1 MASERAEVVAT
12 RHMAVAGHQLAASAA
27 FSVLE
32 AGGNAIDAGVAGGL
46 ALGILESDLV
56 SVAGVAPIMVYSAET
71 QQVVTISGLGWWPKA
86 ADIEHFRREYGGAIP
101 NGVLRTV
108 VPAAPD
114 AWITALELW
123 GRMSFGEVASA
134 AIRYARDGFPMYP
147 LMERIISEHEAE
159 FRAAPDTAAIFLPG
173 GRPPRTGE
181 LFFQKEGAAALQYM
195 ADEEAAAAR
204 RGGRKAGL
212 AAARDAF
219 YKGDIARRIA
229 EWQATEGGWMTREDL
244 ASFRVGIEEPVRGR
258 FGNADVYA
266 CGPWC
271 QGPALIEVLNIV
283 GGYDLGALGHNSADA
298 VHVSVEAVKLAMADR
313 DAWLGDP
320 RFVDVPIDT
329 LASEAYAALRRA
341 EIDMGRAMPEMPPPG
356 DAGSR
361 RSVPAAPVPT
371 REPEVAPLDTSYVC
385 VVDEEG
391 NVFSATPSDGS
402 YGGTVAPGVGLA
414 ISSRGC
420 QSWTDP
426 AHASAL
432 APGKRPRLTPNPAL
446 AVLDGGTRFVPFG
459 TPGGDVQTQAMS
471 QCLMNL
477 AVHGMS
483 AQEAVSAPR
492 YASYS
497 FPSSFEPHAYY
508 PGLLKLE
515 GAIADEAGDELAR
528 RGHEIERWPERIWL
542 AGSVCM
548 IDANSERGVM
558 TGGADPRRMACA
570 VGA

>member
-1 MASERAEVVAT
+1 MTFGQTGMVGT

-56 SVAGVAPIMVYSAET
+56 SVAGVAPIMVYHAGSGAVT
-71 QQVVTISGLGWWPKA
+71 TISGLGWWPKA
-86 ADIEHFRREYGGAIP
+86 ADIGHFRREHAGAIP

-108 VPAAPD
+108 VPGAPD

-123 GRMSFGEVASA
+123 GRMSFGEVAA
-134 AIRYARDGFPMYP
+134 PAIRYARHGFPMYP
-147 LMERIISEHEAE
+147 LMERIIADHEAE

-173 GRPPRTGE
+173 GRLPRTGE
-181 LFFQKEGAAALQYM
+181 LFIQEQAAETLQFM

-204 RGGRKAGL
+204 HGGRLAGL
-212 AAARDAF
+212 ARARDTF
-219 YKGDIARRIA
+219 YKGDIARRIV
-229 EWQATEGGWMTREDL
+229 EWQEAEGGWMTREDL
-244 ASFRVGIEEPVRGR
+244 AGFRVGIEEPVRGR
-258 FGNADVYA
+258 FGDAEVFA

-271 QGPALIEVLNIV
+271 QGPALVEVLNILA
-283 GGYDLGALGHNSADA
+283 GYDLAKLGHNSADA
-298 VHVSVEAVKLAMADR
+298 VHVAVEAVKLTMADR

-320 RFVDVPIDT
+320 RFVDVPIAT
-329 LASEAYAALRRA
+329 LLSDAYADLRRA
-341 EIDMGRAMPEMPPPG
+341 RIDMARAMPEMPPPG
-356 DAGSR
+356 EAGPHR
-361 RSVPAAPVPT
+361 PPAAAPVPT
-371 REPEVAPLDTSYVC
+371 LEQPSAPLDTSYIC

-391 NVFSATPSDGS
+391 NVFSATPSDGA

-446 AVLDGGTRFVPFG
+446 AILDGGTRFVPFG

-471 QCLMNL
+471 QCLINL
-477 AVHGMS
+477 VVHGMS
-483 AQEAVSAPR
+483 AQEAVTAPR

-515 GAIADEAGDELAR
+515 SALGGDVGNDLAR
-528 RGHEIERWPERIWL
+528 RGHGIEWWPDHFWL

-548 IDANSERGVM
+548 IDADRERGILG
-558 TGGADPRRMACA
+558 GGADPRRMACA

>member
-1 MASERAEVVAT
+1 MASERAETVAT

-229 EWQATEGGWMTREDL
+229 EWQAAEGGWMTREDL

-283 GGYDLGALGHNSADA
+283 GGYDLRELGHNSADA

-329 LASEAYAALRRA
+329 LASEAYAA
-341 EIDMGRAMPEMPPPG
+341 PPG
-356 DAGSR
+356 GDRHGPRHARNAASGR
-361 RSVPAAPVPT
+361 CRLAPRVPAAPVPT

-548 IDANSERGVM
+548 IDADSERGVM

>member
-1 MASERAEVVAT
+1 
-12 RHMAVAGHQLAASAA
+12 
-27 FSVLE
+27 
-32 AGGNAIDAGVAGGL
+32 
-46 ALGILESDLV
+46 
-56 SVAGVAPIMVYSAET
+56 
-71 QQVVTISGLGWWPKA
+71 
-86 ADIEHFRREYGGAIP
+86 
-101 NGVLRTV
+101 
-108 VPAAPD
+108 
-114 AWITALELW
+114 
-123 GRMSFGEVASA
+123 
-134 AIRYARDGFPMYP
+134 
-147 LMERIISEHEAE
+147 
-159 FRAAPDTAAIFLPG
+159 
-173 GRPPRTGE
+173 
-181 LFFQKEGAAALQYM
+181 
-195 ADEEAAAAR
+195 
-204 RGGRKAGL
+204 
-212 AAARDAF
+212 
-219 YKGDIARRIA
+219 
-229 EWQATEGGWMTREDL
+229 
-244 ASFRVGIEEPVRGR
+244 
-258 FGNADVYA
+258 
-266 CGPWC
+266 
-271 QGPALIEVLNIV
+271 
-283 GGYDLGALGHNSADA
+283 
-298 VHVSVEAVKLAMADR
+298 MADR

-329 LASEAYAALRRA
+329 LASDGYAALRRA
-341 EIDMGRAMPEMPPPG
+341 EIDMAHAMPEMPPPG

-361 RSVPAAPVPT
+361 PATPAPPVPT
-371 REPEVAPLDTSYVC
+371 REPAVAPLDTSYIC
-385 VVDEEG
+385 VVDEAG

-471 QCLMNL
+471 QCLTNL

-492 YASYS
+492 HASYS

-515 GAIADEAGDELAR
+515 GEIEREVGDDLGR
-528 RGHEIERWPERIWL
+528 RGHEIEWWPERVWL

-548 IDANSERGVM
+548 IDADSERGLM
-558 TGGADPRRMACA
+558 TGGADPRRMAYA

>member
-1 MASERAEVVAT
+1 MASERAETVAT

-229 EWQATEGGWMTREDL
+229 EWQAAEGGWMTSEDL

-271 QGPALIEVLNIV
+271 QGPALIEVLNIL
-283 GGYDLGALGHNSADA
+283 GGYDLRELGHNSADA

-329 LASEAYAALRRA
+329 LASEAYAALRRV

-361 RSVPAAPVPT
+361 SAGSPQRRCRRGSPKLHRWTPPMSASWTRRAMCSPPRRPTVPMAARWRRASASRSLRAAASPGPTRRMPPRSRPASARVSRPTRRSPCWTEERASCPSARPAA
-371 REPEVAPLDTSYVC
+371 TSRRRRC
-385 VVDEEG
+385 R
-391 NVFSATPSDGS
+391 SA
-402 YGGTVAPGVGLA
+402 
-414 ISSRGC
+414 
-420 QSWTDP
+420 
-426 AHASAL
+426 
-432 APGKRPRLTPNPAL
+432 
-446 AVLDGGTRFVPFG
+446 
-459 TPGGDVQTQAMS
+459 
-471 QCLMNL
+471 
-477 AVHGMS
+477 
-483 AQEAVSAPR
+483 
-492 YASYS
+492 
-497 FPSSFEPHAYY
+497 
-508 PGLLKLE
+508 
-515 GAIADEAGDELAR
+515 
-528 RGHEIERWPERIWL
+528 
-542 AGSVCM
+542 
-548 IDANSERGVM
+548 
-558 TGGADPRRMACA
+558 
-570 VGA
+570 

>member
-1 MASERAEVVAT
+1 MTVGQTGMVGT

-56 SVAGVAPIMVYSAET
+56 SVAGVAPIMVYSAESGT
-71 QQVVTISGLGWWPKA
+71 VTTISGLGWWPKA
-86 ADIEHFRREYGGAIP
+86 ADIEHFRREHGGAIP

-108 VPAAPD
+108 VPSAPD

-134 AIRYARDGFPMYP
+134 AIRYARHGFPMYP
-147 LMERIISEHEAE
+147 LMERIIADHEAE

-173 GRPPRTGE
+173 GRLPRTGE
-181 LFFQKEGAAALQYM
+181 LFIQEQAAETLQFM

-204 RGGRKAGL
+204 HGGRQAGL
-212 AAARDAF
+212 ARARDAF
-219 YKGDIARRIA
+219 YRGDIARRII
-229 EWQATEGGWMTREDL
+229 EWQEAEGGWMTREDL
-244 ASFRVGIEEPVRGR
+244 AGFRVGIEEPVRGR
-258 FGNADVYA
+258 FGDAEVFA

-271 QGPALIEVLNIV
+271 QGPALIEVLNILA
-283 GGYDLGALGHNSADA
+283 GYDLATLGHNSADA
-298 VHVSVEAVKLAMADR
+298 VHVAVEAVKLAMADR

-320 RFVDVPIDT
+320 RFVEVPIAT
-329 LASEAYAALRRA
+329 LLSDAYADLRRA
-341 EIDMGRAMPEMPPPG
+341 EIDMARAMPEMPPAG
-356 DAGSR
+356 DAGPR
-361 RSVPAAPVPT
+361 CPPAAAPVPT
-371 REPEVAPLDTSYVC
+371 REQPSAPLDTSYIC

-391 NVFSATPSDGS
+391 NVFSATPSDGA

-446 AVLDGGTRFVPFG
+446 AILDGGTRFVPFG

-477 AVHGMS
+477 VVHGMS
-483 AQEAVSAPR
+483 AQEAVTAPR

-515 GAIADEAGDELAR
+515 AALGGDVGDDLAR
-528 RGHEIERWPERIWL
+528 RGHGIEWWPDHVWL

-548 IDANSERGVM
+548 IDANRERGM
-558 TGGADPRRMACA
+558 LGGGADPRRMACA

>member
-1 MASERAEVVAT
+1 MASERAETVAT

-71 QQVVTISGLGWWPKA
+71 QRVVTISGLGWWPKA
-86 ADIEHFRREYGGAIP
+86 ANIEHFRREYGGAIP
-101 NGVLRTV
+101 NGALRTV

-123 GRMSFGEVASA
+123 GRMSFGEVATA

-147 LMERIISEHEAE
+147 LMERVISEHEAE
-159 FRAAPDTAAIFLPG
+159 FRVAPATAAIFLPNG
-173 GRPPRTGE
+173 QPPRTGD
-181 LFFQKEGAAALQYM
+181 LFFQKEAAATLQYM

-204 RGGRKAGL
+204 RGGRKSGL

-219 YKGDIARRIA
+219 YKGDIARHIA
-229 EWQATEGGWMTREDL
+229 EWQVAEGGWMTREDL
-244 ASFRVGIEEPVRGR
+244 AAFRVGIEEPVRGH
-258 FGNADVYA
+258 FAGADVYA

-271 QGPALIEVLNIV
+271 QGPALIELLNIL
-283 GGYDLGALGHNSADA
+283 GGCDLRSFAHNSADA
-298 VHVSVEAVKLAMADR
+298 VHFCVEAVKLTMADR

-320 RFVDVPIDT
+320 RFVDVPLET
-329 LASEAYAALRRA
+329 LTSEAYAIHRRR
-341 EIDMGRAMPEMPPPG
+341 EIDMGRAMPEMPSPG

-361 RSVPAAPVPT
+361 RSIPAAPAPT
-371 REPEVAPLDTSYVC
+371 REPETAPLDTSYVC

-391 NVFSATPSDGS
+391 NVFSATPSDGA

-414 ISSRGC
+414 VSSRGC

-446 AVLDGGTRFVPFG
+446 AVLDGGTRFLPFG

-471 QCLMNL
+471 QCLINL
-477 AVHGMS
+477 MIHGMP

-492 YASYS
+492 FASYS
-497 FPSSFEPHAYY
+497 FPSSFHPHAYY

-515 GAIADEAGDELAR
+515 GAIAEEAGDELAR
-528 RGHEIERWPERIWL
+528 RGHQIERWPERIWL

-548 IDANSERGVM
+548 IDADSKRGLM